1 MRRRGASVIM
11 TRAMVDDLRP
21 ETLLVR
27 APALVLRLG
36 DADVVKVEIAGEIAE
51 VGPIALKV
59 LDAFAKP
66 RAMGDVLRGLAA
78 EGPDQFIEA
87 STAAVQLARVGA
99 LVPPGTQRTA
109 KVKGFVRP
117 AIHLEMLDDEARTAG
132 YCQALARVVGPE
144 DVVIDIGTGTGVLA
158 VAAAKAGA
166 RRVYAIESSGIADLA
181 SRVFEANGVTDRVE
195 LVRGR
200 STHVTLPEKGTVLV
214 TETIGNDP
222 LDETLLEIVRDARAR
237 LLVDGARIIPSALEL
252 HVFGVDVP
260 AEVLGRHAA
269 SPDHVARWRAKYGID
284 LAPLVGHRLAA
295 TQPFAVETEVA
306 RQWPRVTPVVPVAR
320 LELERSFETRFERN
334 VELVLDADVARL
346 GIVLAFR
353 AELAPGIVISVLPDA
368 LDPKNC
374 WRWAIR
380 PAFDCLQNARGQKLA
395 VAVAYASGE
404 TALTTR
410 RL

>member
-1 MRRRGASVIM
+1 MGA
-11 TRAMVDDLRP
+11 RMVDDLRP

-27 APALVLRLG
+27 APSLVLRLG
-36 DADVVKVEIAGEIAE
+36 DADVVHVEVAGETTE

-66 RAMGDVLRGLAA
+66 TAMGDVLSALAA
-78 EGPDQFIEA
+78 EGPAQFIEA

-99 LVPPGTQRTA
+99 LVPPGQKRTA

-117 AIHLEMLDDEARTAG
+117 AIHLEMLDDEARTSG
-132 YCQALARVVGPE
+132 FCRALARLVGPD

-181 SRVFEANGVTDRVE
+181 ARVFEANGVADRVE

-222 LDETLLEIVRDARAR
+222 LDETILEIVRDARAR
-237 LLVDGARIIPSALEL
+237 LLVEGARIIPSVLEL
-252 HVFGVDVP
+252 VAFGVDVP
-260 AEVLGRHAA
+260 DDVFGRHAA
-269 SPDHVARWRAKYGID
+269 SPAHVARWRAMYGID
-284 LAPLVGHRLAA
+284 LAPMLEHRLAA

-306 RQWPRVTPVVPVAR
+306 RRWPRVTPVVSVAR
-320 LELERSFETRFERN
+320 IDLEGTFETRFERT
-334 VELVLDADVARL
+334 VELVLASDVARL

-353 AELAPGIVISVLPDA
+353 ADLAPGVAISVLPDD
-368 LDPKNC
+368 LDTRNC

-380 PAFDCLQNARGQKLA
+380 PAFDCLQNARDQRLA
-395 VAVAYASGE
+395 VAVGYASGE
-404 TALTTR
+404 TTVTTR